1 MAAMIYIGVG
11 AIIEDDG
18 GRVLLVKHVKE
29 RGGFWQGKWICPG
42 GELEYGETIPEGIK
56 REVKEETQLDIELT
70 EALPAFDT
78 VVKSNGMVD
87 LHVIYIDYLARVT
100 GGTLKVGTDIG
111 ESLWL
116 EKERIKTVWHELH
129 DDTKRLMEIGR
140 IVPSGT
146 RRS

>member
-1 MAAMIYIGVG
+1 MAARIYIGVG
-11 AIIEDDG
+11 AIIEDDR

-42 GELEYGETIPEGIK
+42 GELEYGETIAEGIE

-78 VVKSNGMVD
+78 VVKSNGKVD

-100 GGTLKVGTDIG
+100 GGTLQVGTDIG
-111 ESLWL
+111 ESLWI
-116 EKERIKTVWHELH
+116 EKKRVNTVWYELH

-140 IVPSGT
+140 IVRSGI